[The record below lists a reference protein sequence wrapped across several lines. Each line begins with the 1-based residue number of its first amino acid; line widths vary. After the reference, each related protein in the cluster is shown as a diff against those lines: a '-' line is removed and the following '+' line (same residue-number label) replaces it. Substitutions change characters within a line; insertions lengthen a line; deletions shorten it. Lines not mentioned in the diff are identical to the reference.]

1 MKTFTLKI
9 VTPENLLLEK
19 VVTSVTLP
27 LIDGE
32 ATILA
37 DHEAYIG
44 ICKPGGVTMKDEKG
58 VEQVFAT
65 SGGFMEFHGNTLVVL
80 ADTAEPAENID
91 VERAE
96 AAKKLAEELM
106 QKTDFQDQEAYE
118 RTAALLQKEIARIH
132 IGRKHHASKG
142 RVSLS
147 SE

>member
-1 MKTFTLKI
+1 MKTFVLKI

-44 ICKPGGVTMKDEKG
+44 ICKPGGVDMKDESG
-58 VEQVFAT
+58 DEQTFAT
-65 SGGFMEFHGNTLVVL
+65 SGGFIEFHNNTLVVL
-80 ADTAEPAENID
+80 ADTAEAAENID
-91 VERAE
+91 IERAE
-96 AAKKLAEELM
+96 RAKTRAEELM
-106 QKTDFQDQEAYE
+106 QQTNLQDQESYE
-118 RTAALLQKEIARIH
+118 RTAALLEKELARLRV
-132 IGRKHHASKG
+132 GRRHASRG

>member
-1 MKTFTLKI
+1 MKTFALKI

-27 LIDGE
+27 LVDGE

-44 ICKPGGVTMKDEKG
+44 ICKPGGVAMKDESG
-58 VEQVFAT
+58 SEQVFAT
-65 SGGFMEFHGNTLVVL
+65 SGGFMEFHNNTLVIL
-80 ADTAEPAENID
+80 ADTAEAAETID

-96 AAKKLAEELM
+96 AAKARAEELM
-106 QKTDFQDQEAYE
+106 AQTDFQDQEAYE
-118 RTAALLQKEIARIH
+118 RTAALLEKELARVR
-132 IGRKHHASKG
+132 IGRRHASRG

>member
-44 ICKPGGVTMKDEKG
+44 ICKPGGVVMKDETG
-58 VEQVFAT
+58 EEQIFAT
-65 SGGFMEFHGNTLVVL
+65 SGGFMEFHGDTLVVL
-80 ADTAEPAENID
+80 ADTAEAAENID

-96 AAKKLAEELM
+96 AAKKRAEELM
-106 QKTDFQDQEAYE
+106 QQTDFQDEEAYE
-118 RTAALLQKEIARIH
+118 RTAALVEKELARIH
-132 IGRKHHASKG
+132 VGRRHASKG